1 MVNFKKMDE
10 KDFVF
15 INHPLTAKE
24 DKAFS
29 EFLKARK
36 KKTKPRIKDKTRQTA
51 S

>member
-15 INHPLTAKE
+15 INRPTSKKE
-24 DKAFS
+24 DEAFS
-29 EFLKARK
+29 EFLKSRKARAK
-36 KKTKPRIKDKTRQTA
+36 TRTKSKTKQKT